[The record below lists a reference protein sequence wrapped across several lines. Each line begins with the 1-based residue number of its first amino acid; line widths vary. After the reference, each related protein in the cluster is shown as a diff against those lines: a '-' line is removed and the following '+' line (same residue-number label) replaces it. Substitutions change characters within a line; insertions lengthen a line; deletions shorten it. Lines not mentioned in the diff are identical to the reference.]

1 MKSNKISL
9 QEILDSVET
18 LIITGEDFE
27 YIFKDKQIGEEFI
40 NLYNMYSKGEFKYD
54 IIEEFLL
61 DNEEYINKE
70 NLILILAR
78 NTKIQIET
86 VSGMIKKMKVVE
98 TSSSEE
104 IEDKIIAD
112 NIIKNRKTILE
123 KSLRTISSKWR
134 GIDSLLTF
142 YKYDEESKRYFIDV
156 ADSREMIDGK
166 HVSASKNKRRFK
178 EINDAFVEEDN
189 ETNSIGI
196 EYILQVLNLDDFKQA
211 FSNPSFYNN
220 IIRLIYNR
228 KIADLKGISSE
239 EAETFFQKN
248 RKESI
253 KLIEDMKYDNYAP
266 YMKQVLE
273 EQIKYVD
280 LDKLLLIAAC
290 RFEHGLEKIKDEEH
304 THGYEEIIEV
314 IAANIEDKEKSIVCN
329 LEYETPEN
337 QVVEVETEWSY
348 KKLKRFL
355 GRFTNDKYVSEERI
369 KEYRESIDSKEK
381 NFYDL
386 PTEYIDIIFS
396 LKEIEERISLS
407 EENFMF
413 VIEKLNWDSTQII
426 ENIKK
431 FGKPSVNFI
440 NRLIASEK
448 ISSLDVINLYFE
460 DTLSLEEINQMAA
473 VLDLSDIINSNNLNE
488 EYKKSIKSDATEI
501 DTKHYKKYSSL
512 YKSMYVD
519 GKDQK
524 EKEAL
529 SEEIIDLIIANNQ
542 NDNKKLYLQAL
553 ENYFENGIITLNSVT
568 HWGEMLLDLDKEQ
581 IVTILY
587 KDGLINVKDI
597 QKLVINKELD
607 FEFFSR
613 LALSGQVN
621 KEAIV
626 QIVFEGL
633 VSEKDITKLY
643 KRGIL
648 SDEIISQLAQ
658 KNIISVK
665 RAKRLLDKV
674 SEKELQEAEWILG
687 GDFEKVNSE
696 KDLHENIYCGNNN
709 ENYERTSRFIID
721 PNQRERLFALMGAYK
736 KANNINVNE
745 ENPFYNYD
753 FYVIPDEDGIKGKNS
768 IVIAERIYEDKTTQD
783 KFAVDNATY
792 FFYYKDIPLVIR
804 GAYKN
809 KEKALEHMESQQI
822 IKHRVNHFILDDQ
835 RNGHWALGVL
845 FKAAL
850 MMSDDD
856 EIFSKDKTNQKNEA
870 LRILLEKYSDDELKE
885 IFEQQEKI
893 DNTDEYICEI
903 LEYSENGL
911 SHNEDDEEIGL

>member
-178 EINDAFVEEDN
+178 EINDAFVEADN

-211 FSNPSFYNN
+211 FPNPSFYNN

-329 LEYETPEN
+329 LEYETSEN

-348 KKLKRFL
+348 KKLKKFL
-355 GRFTNDKYVSEERI
+355 GRFTNDKYVPKERI

-381 NFYDL
+381 SFYDL

-396 LKEIEERISLS
+396 PKEIEERISLS

-440 NRLIASEK
+440 NRLIALEK

-473 VLDLSDIINSNNLNE
+473 VLDLSDIINLNNLNE
-488 EYKKSIKSDATEI
+488 EYEKSIKSDATEI

-524 EKEAL
+524 EKEVL

-626 QIVFEGL
+626 QIAFEGL

-643 KRGIL
+643 KQGIL

-687 GDFEKVNSE
+687 GDFEKVSSE
-696 KDLHENIYCGNNN
+696 KDFHENIYCGNNN

-822 IKHRVNHFILDDQ
+822 IKHRVNHFILDEQ

-856 EIFSKDKTNQKNEA
+856 EIFSKDKTTQKNEA
-870 LRILLEKYSDDELKE
+870 LRILLEKYSDNELKE

-903 LEYSENGL
+903 LEYSGNGL
-911 SHNEDDEEIGL
+911 SHNEEDEEIGL

>member
-211 FSNPSFYNN
+211 FPNPSFYNN

-290 RFEHGLEKIKDEEH
+290 RFEYGLEKIKDEEH

-355 GRFTNDKYVSEERI
+355 GRFTNDKYVSKERI

-381 NFYDL
+381 SFYDL

-396 LKEIEERISLS
+396 PKEIEERISLS

-460 DTLSLEEINQMAA
+460 DTLSLEEINQMSA

-553 ENYFENGIITLNSVT
+553 ENNFENGIITLNSVT

-626 QIVFEGL
+626 QIAFEGL

-643 KRGIL
+643 KQGIL

-687 GDFEKVNSE
+687 GDFEKVSSE
-696 KDLHENIYCGNNN
+696 KDYLH
-709 ENYERTSRFIID
+709 
-721 PNQRERLFALMGAYK
+721 
-736 KANNINVNE
+736 
-745 ENPFYNYD
+745 
-753 FYVIPDEDGIKGKNS
+753 
-768 IVIAERIYEDKTTQD
+768 
-783 KFAVDNATY
+783 
-792 FFYYKDIPLVIR
+792 
-804 GAYKN
+804 
-809 KEKALEHMESQQI
+809 
-822 IKHRVNHFILDDQ
+822 
-835 RNGHWALGVL
+835 
-845 FKAAL
+845 
-850 MMSDDD
+850 
-856 EIFSKDKTNQKNEA
+856 
-870 LRILLEKYSDDELKE
+870 
-885 IFEQQEKI
+885 
-893 DNTDEYICEI
+893 
-903 LEYSENGL
+903 
-911 SHNEDDEEIGL
+911 